1 MASCFSFVLDV
12 ARYAFE
18 QTTNHLLNNQIKSVQ
33 NLMTD
38 LGLSLRTTVV
48 FFLLSHLAQEKVWD
62 CAHVA
67 LYLVVKPKERGQIA
81 RDVDLHPCGLKLSQK
96 RG

>member
-1 MASCFSFVLDV
+1 MREPSNLEYDIK
-12 ARYAFE
+12 
-18 QTTNHLLNNQIKSVQ
+18 TNYENEK
-33 NLMTD
+33 NLFITKY
-38 LGLSLRTTVV
+38 LSLRTTVV

-62 CAHVA
+62 CDHVA
-67 LYLVVKPKERGQIA
+67 LYLVVKPKERVQIA